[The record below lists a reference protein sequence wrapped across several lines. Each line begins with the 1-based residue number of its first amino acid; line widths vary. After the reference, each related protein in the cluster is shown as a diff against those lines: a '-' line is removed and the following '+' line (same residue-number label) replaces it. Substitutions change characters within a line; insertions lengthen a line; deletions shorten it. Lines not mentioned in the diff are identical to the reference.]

1 MKVLYDIS
9 YDIFAE
15 SVAQLTA
22 HDTEFEL
29 QLALMRL
36 GRMIVI
42 VWD

>member
-15 SVAQLTA
+15 SVAQHTA
-22 HDTEFEL
+22 YNTKFEL

>member
-1 MKVLYDIS
+1 MKVLYDI

-15 SVAQLTA
+15 IIAQRTE

-36 GRMIVI
+36 GRMII
-42 VWD
+42 RD